1 MTAGKDDKELLDL
14 LTKLYAIQEDV
25 GAKPKSSMEEKRQRA
40 ESTAMMGRG
49 KAAKKAGSRFLE
61 LKSNIVDRL
70 KTIHGLLQEDQ
81 AMTRGQISVV
91 NGNNPKEVIVRQ
103 AQIREQIKQANTEW
117 EELNSIYKSEAR
129 KKRSKFSQEELD
141 TQQTLVQRLYAELS
155 KVRELQKKRYGKS
168 SAKEA
173 AAVGLN
179 IQALN
184 VYDLPKSGKSGG
196 NGGWASAETDGV
208 ELTHQQHQMLQTI
221 QSRDEDFDMQLDQIG
236 EGIQDLAEIAQ
247 MQNEEVKRQNQMLD
261 NVGTKIDAAY
271 DHIENVNVKMKETLQ
286 RVRSA
291 DKICVDIICIVLMVG
306 LAAVLYQIIKKNG
319 V

>member
-1 MTAGKDDKELLDL
+1 MTGKDDKELLDL

-25 GAKPKSSMEEKRQRA
+25 GAKPKSSMEEKRHRA

-61 LKSNIVDRL
+61 LKSTIVDRL
-70 KTIHGLLQEDQ
+70 KTVHGLLQEDQ

-91 NGNNPKEVIVRQ
+91 NGNNPKEVIARQ

-155 KVRELQKKRYGKS
+155 KVRELQKKRYGRS

-173 AAVGLN
+173 AAAGLN

-184 VYDLPKSGKSGG
+184 VYDLPKPGKGG
-196 NGGWASAETDGV
+196 SGGWASSETDGV

-261 NVGTKIDAAY
+261 NVGTKIDAAH
-271 DHIENVNVKMKETLQ
+271 DHIENVNAKMKETLQ
-286 RVRSA
+286 QVRSA
-291 DKICVDIICIVLMVG
+291 DKVCVDIMCIVLMVG

-319 V
+319 I

>member
-25 GAKPKSSMEEKRQRA
+25 GAKPKSSMEEKRHRA

-61 LKSNIVDRL
+61 LKSTIVDRL
-70 KTIHGLLQEDQ
+70 KTVHKLLQEDQ

-91 NGNNPKEVIVRQ
+91 NGNNPKEVIARQ

-155 KVRELQKKRYGKS
+155 KVRELQKKRYGRS

-173 AAVGLN
+173 AAAGLN

-184 VYDLPKSGKSGG
+184 VYDLPKSGEYILSTYFDTLLCI
-196 NGGWASAETDGV
+196 S
-208 ELTHQQHQMLQTI
+208 THLKFIEIQT
-221 QSRDEDFDMQLDQIG
+221 QT
-236 EGIQDLAEIAQ
+236 
-247 MQNEEVKRQNQMLD
+247 
-261 NVGTKIDAAY
+261 TK
-271 DHIENVNVKMKETLQ
+271 
-286 RVRSA
+286 
-291 DKICVDIICIVLMVG
+291 
-306 LAAVLYQIIKKNG
+306 
-319 V
+319 